1 MPRRAASNGKVAH
14 PDQAAQLRALKAIE
28 LRNAGHTL
36 DEVARLCGYGDRG
49 TAFHAIE
56 REAGRMQDHETV
68 KRRRMEDMRLDQ
80 LIQVYLPRALKGD
93 GWSADRVL
101 KFMERRARMFGL
113 DMDRSEAL
121 QAMPYQKRIV
131 LEDGPLQLPVPGGT
145 VDAAGDGQ
153 VAP

>member
-1 MPRRAASNGKVAH
+1 MPSRAALNAKVKH
-14 PDQAAQLRALKAIE
+14 PDHAAQLRALKAIE

-36 DEVARLCGYGDRG
+36 DEVARLVGYADRS
-49 TAFHAIE
+49 TAFYAIE
-56 REAGRMQDHETV
+56 REAGRMQDHDTT
-68 KRRRMEDMRLDQ
+68 KRRRIEDMRLDQ

-153 VAP
+153 VAS